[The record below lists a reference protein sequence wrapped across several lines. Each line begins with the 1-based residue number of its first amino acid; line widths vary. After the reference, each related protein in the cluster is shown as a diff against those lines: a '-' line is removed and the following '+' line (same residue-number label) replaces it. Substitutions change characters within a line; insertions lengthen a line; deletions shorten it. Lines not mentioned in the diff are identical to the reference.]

1 LQPLTVNFLKLEHS
15 VGTPTYATEGSSGF
29 DLPAAIQIP
38 ITLKSG
44 EWVQIPT
51 GLVFEIP
58 ASFEGQIRARSGLAH
73 KYGITVLNGIGTIDS
88 DYREEVKVLLINHG
102 QSDFEVGPGQ
112 RIAQLVIAPVNKA
125 TLVEILNTS
134 LSDSSRNG
142 GFGSSGL

>member
-1 LQPLTVNFLKLEHS
+1 MQPITVKFLKLEHS

-29 DLPAAIQIP
+29 DLPAAVEIP
-38 ITLKSG
+38 IIIKSG
-44 EWVQIPT
+44 EWIQIPT

-73 KYGITVLNGIGTIDS
+73 KYGVTVLNAIGTIDS

-102 QSDFEVGPGQ
+102 RNDFEVGPGH
-112 RIAQLVIAPVNKA
+112 RIAQLVVAPVNRV
-125 TLVEILNTS
+125 TLIEITNTS
-134 LSDSSRNG
+134 LSDSTRKG